1 MRSHIPLVLFA
12 LIPAAL
18 HVHAGLAVAA
28 VNSEHEHNE
37 VHKSILHKT
46 VGDIGVDGRRLPRHR
61 DYKEGQPP
69 IRKVKFADKVIIRH
83 YDSVR
88 DKHRY

>member
-1 MRSHIPLVLFA
+1 MRSHIPLILFA
-12 LIPAAL
+12 LSPAAL

-28 VNSEHEHNE
+28 VNAEHEHDE
-37 VHKSILHKT
+37 VHKSILHKA
-46 VGDIGVDGRRLPRHR
+46 VGGIGADGRRSHRHR

-69 IRKVKFADKVIIRH
+69 IRQVKFADKVMIRH

-88 DKHRY
+88 HRHHY